1 MKVQYC
7 SKYQKYV
14 SAYHC
19 EFFNE
24 GATCEF
30 YEDKKWNRLKDL
42 KADRSRPKW
51 DVCSVIK
58 PYMCQIRPGSAQTN
72 QMGDAL
78 QVR

>member
-24 GATCEF
+24 GATCC
-30 YEDKKWNRLKDL
+30 
-42 KADRSRPKW
+42 A
-51 DVCSVIK
+51 
-58 PYMCQIRPGSAQTN
+58 SA
-72 QMGDAL
+72 G
-78 QVR
+78 